1 MVWFPP
7 QEQCTALDA
16 EPFILQGCHLES
28 PELVCLQAT
37 GSNLE
42 SALERVAEK
51 PGERPEMVP
60 MWLEPPEAGRKVGKT
75 WHLEHHRVFR
85 EPVSL
90 FACGTQ
96 EEWATERNVRHPS
109 CPKMANRGNMS
120 K

>member
-1 MVWFPP
+1 MQSPSF
-7 QEQCTALDA
+7 
-16 EPFILQGCHLES
+16 LQGCHLES

-42 SALERVAEK
+42 SAVEPVAEK

-75 WHLEHHRVFR
+75 CHLQHDRGLG

-90 FACGTQ
+90 FACGMQ